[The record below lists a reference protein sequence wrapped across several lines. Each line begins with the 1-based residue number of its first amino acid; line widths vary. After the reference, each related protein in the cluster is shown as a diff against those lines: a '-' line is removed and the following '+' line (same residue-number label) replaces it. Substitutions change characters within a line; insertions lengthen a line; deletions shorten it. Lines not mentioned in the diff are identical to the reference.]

1 MELSGA
7 MPGDRPD
14 PLPPIDSTASRAF
27 RVLLLASGL
36 LVAWIA
42 SQIPV
47 QLDVT
52 LDPLRGNRIDPEKL
66 VLLQWLGYVGA
77 AALIVWAGF
86 YRQSVELL
94 DGLTTALARHRGTPL
109 QRRDRADG
117 WEKGLAFGFVLLAI
131 LLTAHLLIDRRGA
144 LLLAEEDGPIE
155 MATAVL
161 YLAAAWVNVRL
172 SARFAGVAWTRLGLL
187 GLAGLFFLVAM
198 EEISWGQRLLGFAT
212 PEALDTL
219 NVQSEFNLHNLWS
232 TSLNNAIGLGVTF
245 VLLVVLPIG
254 YRRSPRCRR
263 LCDALGAPVAPITVT
278 WLYGV
283 AVAATCVIG
292 LELGTLGLGPRSLYG
307 LRPHFD
313 DEYLELFLGCL
324 FLLSSLLGWRLRLP
338 AAAPAAR
345 PRAADAA
352 EVVPVP

>member
-1 MELSGA
+1 MDLNAPS
-7 MPGDRPD
+7 PGECPD
-14 PLPPIDSTASRAF
+14 SLPPIDSAASRAF
-27 RVLLLASGL
+27 RVLLLVSGVA
-36 LVAWIA
+36 VAWLA
-42 SQIPV
+42 AQIPV

-66 VLLQWLGYVGA
+66 VLLQWLGYFA
-77 AALIVWAGF
+77 AAAMIVWAGF
-86 YRQSVELL
+86 YRHSVELL
-94 DGLTTALARHRGTPL
+94 DSLTTAIAGGIDSAP

-117 WEKGLAFGFVLLAI
+117 WEKGLAVAFVLVAF
-131 LLTAHLLIDRRGA
+131 LLTAHLLIDRQSA
-144 LLLAEEDGPIE
+144 LLFAEEDGPIE
-155 MATAVL
+155 MTTAVL
-161 YLAAAWVNVRL
+161 YLAAAWVNLRL
-172 SARFAGVAWTRLGLL
+172 AARFAGVAWTRLALL
-187 GLAGLFFLVAM
+187 GLAALFFVVGM
-198 EEISWGQRLLGFAT
+198 EEISWGQRLLGFTT

-232 TSLNNAIGLGVTF
+232 TSLNNAIGLLVTF

-283 AVAATCVIG
+283 AVAATCAIG
-292 LELGTLGLGPRSLYG
+292 IELGTLGLGPRSIYG

-324 FLLSSLLGWRLRLP
+324 FVISSLIAWRLRVP
-338 AAAPAAR
+338 SAADHAQR
-345 PRAADAA
+345 RGADAA
-352 EVVPVP
+352 EAVPVP